1 MDVEVILKQGKI
13 KVLEINARQHSQTL
27 TAVWWSA
34 GFNMLAA
41 LVQSHPV

>member
-13 KVLEINARQHSQTL
+13 KVLELNARQPIQTL

-34 GFNMLAA
+34 GFNMLTA